1 MGLYRAKSRLF
12 LGRLVEVGEEFSS
25 DDVPGR
31 NWEPLD
37 DEAKAAVA
45 DRFGAA
51 EAPQETKFTGKPL
64 VDIPADWKEFS
75 KPKLLAL
82 AHKLGAPAKG
92 TGAEQA
98 KEWIERE
105 IVQRIHVAGDR
116 SREAA

>member
-1 MGLYRAKSRLF
+1 MGQYRAKARLF

-25 DDVPGR
+25 NDVPGR

-37 DEAKAAVA
+37 DEAKAAVT
-45 DRFGAA
+45 DRFGADA
-51 EAPQETKFTGKPL
+51 QPETKFSGKPL
-64 VDIPADWKEFS
+64 VDIPGDWKELS

-92 TGAEQA
+92 TGVEQA
-98 KEWIERE
+98 TEWIERE
-105 IVQRIHVAGDR
+105 VVQRIHVAGDR